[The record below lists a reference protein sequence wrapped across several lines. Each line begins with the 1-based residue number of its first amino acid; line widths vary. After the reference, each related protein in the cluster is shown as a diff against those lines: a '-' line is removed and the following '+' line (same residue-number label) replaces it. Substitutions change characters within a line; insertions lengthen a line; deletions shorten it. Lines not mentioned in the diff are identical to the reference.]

1 MDHMRKKRGER
12 QASWIQSTMRRS
24 PLTDRRVVAT
34 GSEEGPKA
42 SSNRSTKT
50 ICPFRIFRRASATPN
65 QAARSI
71 SGKVRRRPERG
82 GHSISKVLLRMSAGS
97 QDRSRLRWP
106 TPERP
111 CRPAVAPRR
120 AARNLPP
127 GRVQSLRRIR
137 AERRIAALHRRQS
150 GLLGMLQAPSS
161 LFCQNGPPG

>member
-24 PLTDRRVVAT
+24 PLTDRRMVAT

-97 QDRSRLRWP
+97 QDRRIAVAFDGPRLNDLAAQLSRLA
-106 TPERP
+106 ER
-111 CRPAVAPRR
+111 
-120 AARNLPP
+120 
-127 GRVQSLRRIR
+127 QEISLRVV
-137 AERRIAALHRRQS
+137 
-150 GLLGMLQAPSS
+150 SS
-161 LFCQNGPPG
+161 LFGEFAPSGG